1 LNPDV
6 LPLLFER
13 YFMNVPVGIDTNGLN
28 DVDKLRISQIGLWK
42 WMDEI
47 CDAAKVPCREL
58 PTGTPSA
65 RLCKSGK
72 KCLKFGIA
80 NKRKPA
86 PAAPRSQYC
95 TANCRE
101 SDAIRKQR
109 LVSLEAVQ
117 NPSEMGII

>member
-1 LNPDV
+1 
-6 LPLLFER
+6 
-13 YFMNVPVGIDTNGLN
+13 MNIPVGIDINGLN
-28 DVDKLRISQIGLWK
+28 DSDKARITEIGLWK

-47 CDAAKVPCREL
+47 CDAVKAPRRDL
-58 PTGTPSA
+58 PASMPSST

-72 KCLKFGIA
+72 KCLKFGTLD
-80 NKRKPA
+80 KRKAA

-109 LVSLEAVQ
+109 LTSQEAVQ